1 MGKTCAC
8 CEHID
13 YSVMYPSDPP
23 QYKCELYGCIVY
35 ANGKCRKDD
44 FVKKE
49 GDMRKTLK
57 DQTGVV
63 LKFIGVI
70 LIIML
75 VTFMAAL
82 MGEIV
87 ADAKTK
93 APEPTITSICTKVNE
108 PDGEWW
114 NGNHLYNKKKGVMQ
128 FGWVRWRG
136 HTYYCHYTDSKKY
149 PRGSATRGE
158 MKIRNGKFYAFRGAD
173 CRMITEDYYYR
184 YGPVS
189 KRLSLKMNE
198 DKSVRYVYNTA
209 RIHRNW
215 RYSTK
220 EHRLQICGSDDI
232 WRSVGMQYWPDYKD
246 WQK

>member
-1 MGKTCAC
+1 
-8 CEHID
+8 
-13 YSVMYPSDPP
+13 
-23 QYKCELYGCIVY
+23 
-35 ANGKCRKDD
+35 
-44 FVKKE
+44 
-49 GDMRKTLK
+49 MRKTSKGIKILA
-57 DQTGVV
+57 VIYV
-63 LKFIGVI
+63 AVI
-70 LIIML
+70 LAII
-75 VTFMAAL
+75 AATAV
-82 MGEIV
+82 E
-87 ADAKTK
+87 AKDTG
-93 APEPTITSICTKVNE
+93 PNFRSICTKVNE

-114 NGNHLYNKKKGVMQ
+114 NGNHLYIIKKGVMQ
-128 FGWVRWRG
+128 FGWVKWKG

-158 MKIRNGKFYAFRGAD
+158 MRIKHGKFYAFAGSD

-189 KRLSLKMNE
+189 KRLSLKLNK

-220 EHRLQICGSDDI
+220 EHRLQICGSDDV
-232 WRSVGMQYWPDYKD
+232 WRSTGMQYWPDYVD